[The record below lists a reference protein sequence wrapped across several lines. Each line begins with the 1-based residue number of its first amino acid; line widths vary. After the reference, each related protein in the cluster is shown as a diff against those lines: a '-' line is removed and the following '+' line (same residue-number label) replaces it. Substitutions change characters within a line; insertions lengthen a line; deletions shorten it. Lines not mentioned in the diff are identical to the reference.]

1 MYRLRHPARKAHRGL
16 DQIFPRNIEWIEDH
30 HGDAKCLGIQGCG
43 DTCRRIVQHNGELIH
58 RDYVVVPREL
68 IRLRSSGPGANVM
81 EVSAHDQRPGIIQA
95 LQRIR
100 SRSQPLR
107 RNRGLLRRIGQQLFF
122 SQPALLVSLRSERSR
137 RVIGQLHLPGVVR
150 KPSSLRRRDIEEH
163 LFRSGRD
170 DVDRALT
177 HLDRRPLRVR
187 LVGIEES
194 GRRQTGRS
202 LGDGCFEALH
212 RFLVR
217 RPADVAGTV
226 IVVIGEQPTHF
237 SILLDTRG
245 PIVLVALVG
254 TIFLRPGQR
263 LLFTSQADEL
273 LNLLLVEG
281 LLALLHLLQSSLQ
294 LTDPFLKISKC
305 RVRRYRSQR
314 LAEVGFDPTAVTT
327 RVQAG
332 QHALAIRPDPY
343 ADVERSAHR
352 RFLSRVRPPCTGRG
366 TPHQLLRGESLHA
379 RMGQDRRQRS
389 RKSEAIR
396 QHVFRAGLAEFPSEP
411 FISVKDLANDRLRAG
426 SVHIALF
433 HRRSRR
439 EPSSRIHVLL
449 QLGEIF
455 RVILLHEPIAVRPA
469 EIENVM
475 GILLEQLEVLLHRLA
490 DVFVD
495 DLGVFP
501 SPLGVQM
508 GIADDVESW
517 LLGEVGFFGCL
528 SEGSVK

>member
-1 MYRLRHPARKAHRGL
+1 
-16 DQIFPRNIEWIEDH
+16 
-30 HGDAKCLGIQGCG
+30 
-43 DTCRRIVQHNGELIH
+43 
-58 RDYVVVPREL
+58 
-68 IRLRSSGPGANVM
+68 
-81 EVSAHDQRPGIIQA
+81 
-95 LQRIR
+95 
-100 SRSQPLR
+100 
-107 RNRGLLRRIGQQLFF
+107 GQQLFF

-226 IVVIGEQPTHF
+226 IVVIGEQPTRF

-281 LLALLHLLQSSLQ
+281 LLGLLHLLQSSLQ
-294 LTDPFLKISKC
+294 LTDLFLKISKC
-305 RVRRYRSQR
+305 WVRRYRRQR
-314 LAEVGFDPTAVTT
+314 LAEVGFDPNGVTS
-327 RVQAG
+327 RVQAVLD
-332 QHALAIRPDPY
+332 ALSFRPDPY
-343 ADVERSAHR
+343 AD
-352 RFLSRVRPPCTGRG
+352 
-366 TPHQLLRGESLHA
+366 
-379 RMGQDRRQRS
+379 
-389 RKSEAIR
+389 
-396 QHVFRAGLAEFPSEP
+396 
-411 FISVKDLANDRLRAG
+411 
-426 SVHIALF
+426 
-433 HRRSRR
+433 
-439 EPSSRIHVLL
+439 
-449 QLGEIF
+449 
-455 RVILLHEPIAVRPA
+455 
-469 EIENVM
+469 
-475 GILLEQLEVLLHRLA
+475 
-490 DVFVD
+490 
-495 DLGVFP
+495 
-501 SPLGVQM
+501 
-508 GIADDVESW
+508 
-517 LLGEVGFFGCL
+517 
-528 SEGSVK
+528 